1 VAVLAR
7 IGHCE
12 PGDIVQEVYAR
23 VLERRRNWPK
33 DMALG
38 AFVVSAG
45 RSIINAKVRH
55 RKRSPYRDAESVNGR
70 DGDLLHHGEDP
81 HGSPED
87 QVILLDLLTRAE
99 NEIAA
104 LFEDDEAAAM
114 IWLGR
119 QDGLEGE
126 PLRELTGLDKTEFA
140 SKRRLVQRRLISYRN
155 EMEGR
160 R

>member
-1 VAVLAR
+1 M
-7 IGHCE
+7 
-12 PGDIVQEVYAR
+12 
-23 VLERRRNWPK
+23 
-33 DMALG
+33 MAITT
-38 AFVVSAG
+38 
-45 RSIINAKVRH
+45 R